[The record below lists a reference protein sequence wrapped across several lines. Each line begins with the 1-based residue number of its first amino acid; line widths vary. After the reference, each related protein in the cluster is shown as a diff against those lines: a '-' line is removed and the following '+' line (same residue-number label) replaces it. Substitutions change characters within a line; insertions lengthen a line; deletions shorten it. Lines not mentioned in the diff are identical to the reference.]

1 MATVTASLATAGAP
15 VKMNHAGTTTV
26 HVKLNTS
33 GNTLSDIMLLA
44 KIPQRA
50 LVTDVRGTLG
60 TSNADTVIKLGWKGA
75 VAGTASNE
83 TAFGTH
89 TASGTDVVTNFAM
102 TTEDLGP
109 VLVTFTDS
117 TGSNFAYLFATASV
131 GTFSDTVCLDVT
143 MEFTMDHN
151 EGVA

>member
-1 MATVTASLATAGAP
+1 MATVTASLATSGAP
-15 VKMNHAGTTTV
+15 VKQNHAGTTSV

-44 KIPQRA
+44 KIPNRA

-60 TSNADTVIKLGWKGA
+60 TSNADTVIKLGWRGDPS
-75 VAGTASNE
+75 GTASNE

-89 TASGTDVVTNFAM
+89 TASGTDVVTNFTM
-102 TTEDLGP
+102 VGEDLGP
-109 VLVTFTDS
+109 VLVSFTDS
-117 TGSNFAYLFATASV
+117 IGSGFAFLFATASA

-143 MEFTMDHN
+143 MEYTMDHN